1 MLILWT
7 LFYKNI
13 EIDFVETQLLMWLKA
28 AWQCVMRY
36 SGCWCVCSESAGWR
50 WQHGRRRQTHYWYP
64 WSRQCASVSQHTA
77 AGDGRRCLHWRL
89 SSRSML
95 CCHWEMFC
103 LSVDSLLYVVWLTD
117 LLLFTAS
124 QTWDDLFDWLCRKW
138 LSESFHSDLR
148 TQQSLTCDR
157 LVNSL
162 TGRLSDQLLLHV
174 FAAVCQSSCLDL
186 CWRLDEH
193 RKFLIL
199 KIPRLICKCF
209 SFDRIWFALVE
220 RVM

>member
-148 TQQSLTCDR
+148 HWRVTDWSTRWLAGWVTNCCSTCLQLSASLAAWTCAED
-157 LVNSL
+157 S
-162 TGRLSDQLLLHV
+162 TSIG
-174 FAAVCQSSCLDL
+174 
-186 CWRLDEH
+186 
-193 RKFLIL
+193 
-199 KIPRLICKCF
+199 
-209 SFDRIWFALVE
+209 SF
-220 RVM
+220 